1 MATQSVRI
9 GWRTYVPAVTID
21 MDASATLFLNA
32 AGITDTTLRS
42 SINVLVKD
50 LKRFGLWNKIKA
62 FYPFVGGSADTHKL
76 NLINTQ
82 QYALTFN
89 GGWTHSSLGIK
100 GNGTNTIANTNLS
113 LRGVFGA
120 TSSEHTLGIY
130 INQNP
135 GLKYSSD
142 IGASDGSYNY
152 SSNGVQGSQT
162 ASMIDI
168 FNNSGNTICYA
179 TDTSSSVW
187 YSYSFTPPANVL
199 GLSEFKRYNS
209 TYAANFLSGL
219 EVYGRRQ
226 TSTTINY
233 NPISSVTIGG
243 VSGSGTGY
251 TNGYSTAYIAAAL
264 TTIES
269 NLMYV
274 AVQRFNT
281 VLGRHTGTGLNPI
294 INTYSSPAP
303 SLVTTGLKVNL
314 DATAITAPAESAL
327 SSSLPGN
334 YFKNSPLWLDSSGNG
349 NNGTFRTSG
358 DTRFAEY
365 FIADYLN
372 TPEVRFRPVAITYPK
387 LYQSGYS
394 PDALTTTYTGSDTGT
409 FTYGGWFK
417 VNSNFS
423 STWFIRGNDA
433 FGGGWS
439 LGLLATLNGNVVFT
453 AVPSG
458 TGALTPTRAVST
470 VLQAD
475 VWYHAYLVW
484 KPSAYVKV
492 YLNGT
497 LEAQWTNTYTALR
510 NSPSGFGINSIVFG
524 NTSWN
529 DGRSIVGAYHVY
541 DRELTEAEVRQNFNA
556 HKSRYNVLSAE
567 DLDAQAFVVSAGLT
581 NATQVTAVNTLVTAL
596 KSAGLWTKMKAIY
609 PFVGGTAQSHK
620 FNLKDPRDVDAAYR
634 LVFNGGWTH
643 TSTGAKPNGTTG
655 YADTKLKPSNIAQ
668 NSAHMS
674 TYLRTSSS
682 NGVDMGTSINYYFY
696 LSAGHSAG
704 QPPRGPLNLST
715 YQDTSST
722 LDSKAFY
729 VTSKTNSTTNKLF
742 RNTSLISNETVA
754 SVTPEAYNIYIG
766 AGNRNNAGWL
776 YSAREQAFATIGDGL
791 TDAEALT
798 FYNAVQAFQTSLGRN
813 V

>member
-9 GWRTYVPAVTID
+9 GWRTYVPTVTID

-32 AGITDTTLRS
+32 VGLTDTTQRS
-42 SINVLVKD
+42 AINVLVKD
-50 LKRFGLWNKIKA
+50 LKRFNLWDKIKA
-62 FYPFVGGSADTHKL
+62 FYPFVGGTADTHKF

-89 GGWTHSSLGIK
+89 GGWTHSSMGIK

-113 LRGVFGA
+113 LRTVFGA

-142 IGASDGSYNY
+142 IGASDGTYNW

-168 FNNSGNTICYA
+168 FTTTNTVYA

-209 TYAANFLSGL
+209 TYAAGFLSGL
-219 EVYGRRQ
+219 EVYNRRQ
-226 TSTTINY
+226 TSTTVNY
-233 NPISSVTIGG
+233 NPISPVTIGG
-243 VSGSGTGY
+243 VSGSGPGY
-251 TNGYSTAYIAAAL
+251 TNGYSTAYIASAL
-264 TTIES
+264 TTVES
-269 NLMYV
+269 NLMYY

-281 VLGRHTGTGLNPI
+281 VLGRHTGTAINPI
-294 INTYSSPAP
+294 INTYSSVAP
-303 SLVTTGLKVNL
+303 SLVTNGLKVNL
-314 DATAITAPAESAL
+314 DATAITAPAEGAL
-327 SSSLPGN
+327 SGNFPGN
-334 YFKNSPLWLDSSGNG
+334 YFRNNPLWLDSSGNG
-349 NNGTFRTSG
+349 NNGTFRMTG
-358 DTRFAEY
+358 DVRYAEY

-372 TPEVRFRPVAITYPK
+372 TPEVRFRPVATTYPK

-439 LGLLATLNGNVVFT
+439 LSLIGTLNGNVALGV
-453 AVPSG
+453 VPSG
-458 TGALTPTRAVST
+458 AGALTPTRSAST
-470 VLQAD
+470 VLQPD
-475 VWYHAYLVW
+475 VWYHTYLVW
-484 KPSAYVKV
+484 KPSAYAKI
-492 YLNGT
+492 YINGA
-497 LEAQWTNTYTALR
+497 LDAQWTNTYTGLR
-510 NSPSGFGINSIVFG
+510 NSSSGFGINSIVFG
-524 NTSWN
+524 NSSWN

-541 DRELTEAEVRQNFNA
+541 DRELTEAEIRQNFNA
-556 HKSRYNVLSAE
+556 HKSRYNVVSAE
-567 DLDAQAFVVSAGLT
+567 DVDAQAFVVSAGLT
-581 NATQVTAVNTLVTAL
+581 NATQVTAINTLVSAL
-596 KSAGLWTKMKAIY
+596 KTAGIWTKMKAIY
-609 PFVGGTAQSHK
+609 PFVGGSAYSHK

-634 LVFNGGWTH
+634 IVFNGGWIH
-643 TSTGAKPNGTTG
+643 TSTGALSNGTTG
-655 YADTKLKPSNIAQ
+655 YANTKLAPNVMGLNSQHLSFYTTIEGSTQMGVATNGYNWIDTFDATTFRAPINLQ
-668 NSAHMS
+668 NYTLVSATINSRTGFFLGNRNSS
-674 TYLRTSSS
+674 TNTSIYKNANKLADVSISSQYLEAYPIYISGLNR
-682 NGVDMGTSINYYFY
+682 NTSINI
-696 LSAGHSAG
+696 SA
-704 QPPRGPLNLST
+704 
-715 YQDTSST
+715 
-722 LDSKAFY
+722 
-729 VTSKTNSTTNKLF
+729 
-742 RNTSLISNETVA
+742 SNQYIFA
-754 SVTPEAYNIYIG
+754 S
-766 AGNRNNAGWL
+766 
-776 YSAREQAFATIGDGL
+776 IGDGL
-791 TDAEALT
+791 TDVEALA